1 MITVLV
7 ICWTFMSFMLVGWAI
22 KYERNRKKSNKKK
35 DNRKILKD

>member
-22 KYERNRKKSNKKK
+22 KYERNRKKSNNKK
-35 DNRKILKD
+35 DNRKLLKD